1 MKKTVL
7 TVLGVIMITS
17 IVFAGSAPVK
27 AELKEGGFSLMIP
40 SEWTVDETEL
50 QNGSLFIAT
59 QMKEYMGFYFQ
70 KLKGDYKTV
79 KKNLEKSFIN
89 EAFEPIDA
97 GSVKPKSVKKAS
109 CSKVNGIE
117 VCSAEF
123 KYDLG
128 AGLQKTYFG
137 VFQTKKGA
145 YKVIF
150 STDEGTYNKLI
161 AKIKKI
167 IKTMKLIK

>member
-7 TVLGVIMITS
+7 TVVGVILIMGLA
-17 IVFAGSAPVK
+17 FAGSATVK
-27 AELKEGGFSLMIP
+27 ADLKEGGFSITIP

-50 QNGSLFIAT
+50 QNGSLFIGT

-70 KLKGDYKTV
+70 KLKGDYKAV
-79 KKNLEKSFIN
+79 KKNMDKSFIN

-97 GSVKPKSVKKAS
+97 GSVKPKTVKKAS

-117 VCSAEF
+117 VCSAEY
-123 KYDLG
+123 KYDIG
-128 AGLQKTYFG
+128 AGLQKAYFG
-137 VFQTKKGA
+137 VFKTKKGV
-145 YKVIF
+145 YKIIF

-167 IKTMKLIK
+167 IKTLKLIK